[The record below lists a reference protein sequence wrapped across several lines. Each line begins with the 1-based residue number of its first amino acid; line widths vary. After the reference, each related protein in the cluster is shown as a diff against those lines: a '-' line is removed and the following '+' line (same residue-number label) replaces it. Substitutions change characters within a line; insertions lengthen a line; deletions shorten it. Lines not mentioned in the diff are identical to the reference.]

1 MSTQQNVSDNAH
13 TPHVSV
19 ERDSFPAGDFGC
31 DILGHA
37 VVERGVLVEHDAA
50 REAEVADL

>member
-31 DILGHA
+31 DIFGHA